1 MPIAARRAESNKGP
15 VIFALDRNR
24 KACEGFYIAPN
35 NEADPPSGGQR
46 PSGPNH
52 HPKLGGADGRQRLD
66 HSLSR
71 KSLKRLGRIVARID
85 AISALMKV
93 AGSKAFGFWSYRKP
107 VPRSAQLSS
116 RFDERFPVQIG
127 VTHE

>member
-1 MPIAARRAESNKGP
+1 MPIAARRAEANKGP

-35 NEADPPSGGQR
+35 NEAAPPSGGQR

-85 AISALMKV
+85 AVSALMKV
-93 AGSKAFGFWSYRKP
+93 ADPPVRRLEGFRLLVLSKTCPSKCTTFIA
-107 VPRSAQLSS
+107 
-116 RFDERFPVQIG
+116 I
-127 VTHE
+127 